1 MTAKNGDKEKE
12 KGGFKATVLVP
23 VGSNLTR
30 EVPTPP
36 LGNPGTDTTHEGA
49 TLRGDPRAWY
59 ERKVDTLPRCVTR
72 SWGA

>member
-1 MTAKNGDKEKE
+1 LTAQNDDNEKE
-12 KGGFKATVLVP
+12 KGGFKATVPVL

-49 TLRGDPRAWY
+49 TSRGEPRAWY
-59 ERKVDTLPRCVTR
+59 ERKVDTLPR
-72 SWGA
+72 

>member
-1 MTAKNGDKEKE
+1 MTTQNGDKEKE

-36 LGNPGTDTTHEGA
+36 LGNLGTDTTHEGA
-49 TLRGDPRAWY
+49 TPRGEPRARY
-59 ERKVDTLPRCVTR
+59 ERKVDPLPKVND
-72 SWGA
+72 

>member
-1 MTAKNGDKEKE
+1 MTAQNGDKEKE

-49 TLRGDPRAWY
+49 FPGKDHVHGTR
-59 ERKVDTLPRCVTR
+59 ER
-72 SWGA
+72 